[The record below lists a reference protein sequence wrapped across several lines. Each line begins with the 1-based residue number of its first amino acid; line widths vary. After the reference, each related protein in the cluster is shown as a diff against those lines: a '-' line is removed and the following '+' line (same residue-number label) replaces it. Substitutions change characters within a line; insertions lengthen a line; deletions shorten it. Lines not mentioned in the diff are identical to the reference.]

1 MRDVRGPGQGRNTSN
16 ARELATLARDS
27 GLHDAWVLKKGGTF
41 VPTWKR
47 GTSETRLDRFYVSEG
62 LIPVVADV
70 AVGSFPPESGR
81 ISDHYPVILS
91 MALPDRRLEGKRFWK
106 FDLAVLA
113 DDEAKDI
120 LRAGINRTLT
130 NARNPSLEWDALKS
144 QWQHWAKESGRNA
157 KMRLARDLNETL
169 RRIRIVSA
177 GAPLTPT
184 TREYLELLRAR
195 YDRLFLKT
203 TQKANLYAQDT
214 IFRDAP
220 ELTRF
225 LRSRRS
231 PDGPSSYVMSVSMP
245 DGSVSECVSDID
257 RRFSEYF
264 ADLFTEGDMA
274 ADSDALNNELEGL
287 CATVSKLPAA
297 ASESLLKTVSA
308 AEVFS
313 VLRSMKVG
321 SAAGPDGLP
330 TEFYKE
336 FWPEIGKGLV
346 GMINE
351 ILCNERVPESL
362 KEGKL
367 ILIPK
372 EGKDHRLPG
381 SWRPIT
387 VLNADYKIFAA
398 VLVSRLKHWWPDVI
412 CTQQAGSV
420 VGRNIFNALTLTRD
434 LLAYM
439 DHTRTPGLCV
449 SLDQEHAFDRV
460 RHEYLFAI
468 LGVYG
473 FQPKVIDLF
482 RIIYGN
488 MTSTLVINGVAKGK
502 IRLTRGVRQGCALS
516 PMLFVLCIDPFI
528 RSISADAKIR
538 GLPLPGTE
546 TVLHRAVFSFFWDGS
561 TERLQRD
568 ALRLPRCLGGYGL
581 PCIGTMAQLLALRT
595 VLGILDDVGAPA
607 RPLAMFFLG
616 PLRRTLVPRALGNLY
631 PSAVITPAYYRALVA
646 LSRELTAL
654 DPDLNPREVPP
665 ARLCEQ
671 LVSARTTLNSPPP
684 TFPWLE
690 LTSGRLPKEAADL
703 QWQRA
708 WRILPTLDRLQRWG
722 IVQYARCPNC
732 GSTETAA
739 HAVSTCVV
747 ARTFWRLV
755 HRSMPSLRVANYY
768 TRDRCPRGALGRSL
782 NLHLSADASVFH
794 KDLVV
799 ESSTEGIVNV
809 DTSRI
814 YKGYVI
820 GKPRSRVFGS
830 LHRGLFEGSIETGS
844 GDSLYVERASRF
856 FNDSRPYHSVLYSS
870 ADIEFPTLTGGGHG
884 RWCGLHGSTEQWMR
898 DTLRRFRRVS
908 PKAPHFYKSRVGRK
922 LHAYSG
928 ASDDNGD
935 GNERQDNATTM
946 YSEPIGGE
954 ERNTTAETEHEML
967 DDS

>member
-16 ARELATLARDS
+16 ARELATLARDF

-81 ISDHYPVILS
+81 ISDHYPVTLS

-130 NARNPSLEWDALKS
+130 NVRKPFPGV
-144 QWQHWAKESGRNA
+144 GR
-157 KMRLARDLNETL
+157 
-169 RRIRIVSA
+169 
-177 GAPLTPT
+177 P
-184 TREYLELLRAR
+184 
-195 YDRLFLKT
+195 
-203 TQKANLYAQDT
+203 QDT

-313 VLRSMKVG
+313 VLRSMK
-321 SAAGPDGLP
+321 
-330 TEFYKE
+330 
-336 FWPEIGKGLV
+336 
-346 GMINE
+346 
-351 ILCNERVPESL
+351 
-362 KEGKL
+362 
-367 ILIPK
+367 
-372 EGKDHRLPG
+372 
-381 SWRPIT
+381 
-387 VLNADYKIFAA
+387 
-398 VLVSRLKHWWPDVI
+398 
-412 CTQQAGSV
+412 
-420 VGRNIFNALTLTRD
+420 
-434 LLAYM
+434 
-439 DHTRTPGLCV
+439 
-449 SLDQEHAFDRV
+449 
-460 RHEYLFAI
+460 
-468 LGVYG
+468 
-473 FQPKVIDLF
+473 
-482 RIIYGN
+482 
-488 MTSTLVINGVAKGK
+488 
-502 IRLTRGVRQGCALS
+502 
-516 PMLFVLCIDPFI
+516 
-528 RSISADAKIR
+528 
-538 GLPLPGTE
+538 
-546 TVLHRAVFSFFWDGS
+546 VLHRAVFSFFWDGS

-755 HRSMPSLRVANYY
+755 HRSMPSCRVANYY
-768 TRDRCPRGALGRSL
+768 TRDRCPRGALGRYLSKAQGA
-782 NLHLSADASVFH
+782 HLSGARHVAVLHVNRKGAVGSDDAVSPPPVGRG
-794 KDLVV
+794 V
-799 ESSTEGIVNV
+799 SSGTA
-809 DTSRI
+809 T
-814 YKGYVI
+814 
-820 GKPRSRVFGS
+820 
-830 LHRGLFEGSIETGS
+830 
-844 GDSLYVERASRF
+844 
-856 FNDSRPYHSVLYSS
+856 
-870 ADIEFPTLTGGGHG
+870 PTLDSASPPTSPTPEGTLSPSAPAADSSSGMSTGNAFDEPL
-884 RWCGLHGSTEQWMR
+884 RSTSQFVVDRPFM
-898 DTLRRFRRVS
+898 LLMLKRRPDVVLLLGTV
-908 PKAPHFYKSRVGRK
+908 KK
-922 LHAYSG
+922 LV
-928 ASDDNGD
+928 
-935 GNERQDNATTM
+935 
-946 YSEPIGGE
+946 
-954 ERNTTAETEHEML
+954 
-967 DDS
+967 

>member
-16 ARELATLARDS
+16 ARELATLARDF
-27 GLHDAWVLKKGGTF
+27 GLHDAWILKKGGTF

-70 AVGSFPPESGR
+70 AVGSFPPELGR

-169 RRIRIVSA
+169 RRIRIVNA

-231 PDGPSSYVMSVSMP
+231 PDGPS
-245 DGSVSECVSDID
+245 
-257 RRFSEYF
+257 
-264 ADLFTEGDMA
+264 
-274 ADSDALNNELEGL
+274 
-287 CATVSKLPAA
+287 
-297 ASESLLKTVSA
+297 
-308 AEVFS
+308 
-313 VLRSMKVG
+313 
-321 SAAGPDGLP
+321 
-330 TEFYKE
+330 
-336 FWPEIGKGLV
+336 
-346 GMINE
+346 
-351 ILCNERVPESL
+351 
-362 KEGKL
+362 
-367 ILIPK
+367 
-372 EGKDHRLPG
+372 
-381 SWRPIT
+381 
-387 VLNADYKIFAA
+387 
-398 VLVSRLKHWWPDVI
+398 
-412 CTQQAGSV
+412 
-420 VGRNIFNALTLTRD
+420 
-434 LLAYM
+434 
-439 DHTRTPGLCV
+439 
-449 SLDQEHAFDRV
+449 
-460 RHEYLFAI
+460 
-468 LGVYG
+468 
-473 FQPKVIDLF
+473 
-482 RIIYGN
+482 
-488 MTSTLVINGVAKGK
+488 
-502 IRLTRGVRQGCALS
+502 
-516 PMLFVLCIDPFI
+516 MLQ
-528 RSISADAKIR
+528 
-538 GLPLPGTE
+538 
-546 TVLHRAVFSFFWDGS
+546 VLHRAVFSFFWDGS

-631 PSAVITPAYYRALVA
+631 PSAVIIPAYYRALVA

-747 ARTFWRLV
+747 ARTFWLLV

-768 TRDRCPRGALGRSL
+768 TRDRCPRGALGRL
-782 NLHLSADASVFH
+782 AIAAG
-794 KDLVV
+794 
-799 ESSTEGIVNV
+799 E
-809 DTSRI
+809 
-814 YKGYVI
+814 YVLW
-820 GKPRSRVFGS
+820 RNRC
-830 LHRGLFEGSIETGS
+830 
-844 GDSLYVERASRF
+844 RACVR
-856 FNDSRPYHSVLYSS
+856 RRRLW
-870 ADIEFPTLTGGGHG
+870 L
-884 RWCGLHGSTEQWMR
+884 QWP
-898 DTLRRFRRVS
+898 LLAQFRRTILSFLEAQLSIHGEVEFLRHWS
-908 PKAPHFYKSRVGRK
+908 CPFLSVV
-922 LHAYSG
+922 
-928 ASDDNGD
+928 NGKVRLSVVFPD
-935 GNERQDNATTM
+935 QEV
-946 YSEPIGGE
+946 
-954 ERNTTAETEHEML
+954 L
-967 DDS
+967 

>member
-16 ARELATLARDS
+16 ARELATLARDF

-144 QWQHWAKESGRNA
+144 QWPHWAKESGRNA

-169 RRIRIVSA
+169 RRIRIVNA

-220 ELTRF
+220 ELTRL

-231 PDGPSSYVMSVSMP
+231 PDGPS
-245 DGSVSECVSDID
+245 
-257 RRFSEYF
+257 
-264 ADLFTEGDMA
+264 
-274 ADSDALNNELEGL
+274 
-287 CATVSKLPAA
+287 
-297 ASESLLKTVSA
+297 
-308 AEVFS
+308 
-313 VLRSMKVG
+313 
-321 SAAGPDGLP
+321 
-330 TEFYKE
+330 
-336 FWPEIGKGLV
+336 
-346 GMINE
+346 
-351 ILCNERVPESL
+351 
-362 KEGKL
+362 
-367 ILIPK
+367 
-372 EGKDHRLPG
+372 
-381 SWRPIT
+381 
-387 VLNADYKIFAA
+387 
-398 VLVSRLKHWWPDVI
+398 
-412 CTQQAGSV
+412 
-420 VGRNIFNALTLTRD
+420 
-434 LLAYM
+434 
-439 DHTRTPGLCV
+439 
-449 SLDQEHAFDRV
+449 
-460 RHEYLFAI
+460 
-468 LGVYG
+468 
-473 FQPKVIDLF
+473 
-482 RIIYGN
+482 
-488 MTSTLVINGVAKGK
+488 
-502 IRLTRGVRQGCALS
+502 
-516 PMLFVLCIDPFI
+516 MLQ
-528 RSISADAKIR
+528 
-538 GLPLPGTE
+538 
-546 TVLHRAVFSFFWDGS
+546 VLHRAVFSFFWDGS

-708 WRILPTLDRLQRWG
+708 WPMGD
-722 IVQYARCPNC
+722 
-732 GSTETAA
+732 S
-739 HAVSTCVV
+739 AVSEVPQLRQYRNSGT
-747 ARTFWRLV
+747 RRLD
-755 HRSMPSLRVANYY
+755 L
-768 TRDRCPRGALGRSL
+768 CGR
-782 NLHLSADASVFH
+782 
-794 KDLVV
+794 KDL
-799 ESSTEGIVNV
+799 
-809 DTSRI
+809 
-814 YKGYVI
+814 
-820 GKPRSRVFGS
+820 
-830 LHRGLFEGSIETGS
+830 LATGS
-844 GDSLYVERASRF
+844 
-856 FNDSRPYHSVLYSS
+856 
-870 ADIEFPTLTGGGHG
+870 
-884 RWCGLHGSTEQWMR
+884 
-898 DTLRRFRRVS
+898 
-908 PKAPHFYKSRVGRK
+908 
-922 LHAYSG
+922 
-928 ASDDNGD
+928 
-935 GNERQDNATTM
+935 
-946 YSEPIGGE
+946 
-954 ERNTTAETEHEML
+954 
-967 DDS
+967 

>member
-16 ARELATLARDS
+16 ARELATLARDF

-169 RRIRIVSA
+169 RRIRIVNA

-245 DGSVSECVSDID
+245 DGCVSECVSDID

-546 TVLHRAVFSFFWDGS
+546 TVTVSAYADDVTVFVRDLDSLFQALRRLEDYGRLSGAKLNISKSSALALGDLHQTNLPCNLRIEKKIKIIGVTFEQKGVASDVWDDLVQEVVDSTQKAMRCNFSFAEKAYLIKCIFLARVFYVARVTLPPPPVLQVLHRAVFSFFWDGS

-747 ARTFWRLV
+747 ARTLWRLV

-768 TRDRCPRGALGRSL
+768 TRDRCPRGALGRCTIVIKTFNIIIRNCFNITESGQ
-782 NLHLSADASVFH
+782 STVQKDASDKQREASV
-794 KDLVV
+794 
-799 ESSTEGIVNV
+799 G
-809 DTSRI
+809 DT
-814 YKGYVI
+814 
-820 GKPRSRVFGS
+820 
-830 LHRGLFEGSIETGS
+830 
-844 GDSLYVERASRF
+844 
-856 FNDSRPYHSVLYSS
+856 
-870 ADIEFPTLTGGGHG
+870 AD
-884 RWCGLHGSTEQWMR
+884 
-898 DTLRRFRRVS
+898 RRRC
-908 PKAPHFYKSRVGRK
+908 PA
-922 LHAYSG
+922 
-928 ASDDNGD
+928 
-935 GNERQDNATTM
+935 
-946 YSEPIGGE
+946 
-954 ERNTTAETEHEML
+954 
-967 DDS
+967 

>member
-16 ARELATLARDS
+16 ARELATLARDF

-130 NARNPSLEWDALKS
+130 NARNPSLEWDAL
-144 QWQHWAKESGRNA
+144 N
-157 KMRLARDLNETL
+157 
-169 RRIRIVSA
+169 
-177 GAPLTPT
+177 
-184 TREYLELLRAR
+184 
-195 YDRLFLKT
+195 
-203 TQKANLYAQDT
+203 
-214 IFRDAP
+214 
-220 ELTRF
+220 
-225 LRSRRS
+225 
-231 PDGPSSYVMSVSMP
+231 
-245 DGSVSECVSDID
+245 
-257 RRFSEYF
+257 
-264 ADLFTEGDMA
+264 
-274 ADSDALNNELEGL
+274 
-287 CATVSKLPAA
+287 
-297 ASESLLKTVSA
+297 
-308 AEVFS
+308 
-313 VLRSMKVG
+313 
-321 SAAGPDGLP
+321 
-330 TEFYKE
+330 
-336 FWPEIGKGLV
+336 
-346 GMINE
+346 
-351 ILCNERVPESL
+351 
-362 KEGKL
+362 
-367 ILIPK
+367 
-372 EGKDHRLPG
+372 
-381 SWRPIT
+381 
-387 VLNADYKIFAA
+387 
-398 VLVSRLKHWWPDVI
+398 RLKHWWPDVI

-449 SLDQEHAFDRV
+449 SLDQEHAFDR
-460 RHEYLFAI
+460 
-468 LGVYG
+468 
-473 FQPKVIDLF
+473 
-482 RIIYGN
+482 
-488 MTSTLVINGVAKGK
+488 
-502 IRLTRGVRQGCALS
+502 
-516 PMLFVLCIDPFI
+516 
-528 RSISADAKIR
+528 
-538 GLPLPGTE
+538 
-546 TVLHRAVFSFFWDGS
+546 VLHRAVFSFFWDGS

-607 RPLAMFFLG
+607 RPLAMLFLG

-631 PSAVITPAYYRALVA
+631 PSAEITPAYYRALVA

-768 TRDRCPRGALGRSL
+768 TRDRCPRGALGRLAIAAGEYGMRPSETFVATVAVV
-782 NLHLSADASVFH
+782 SSV
-794 KDLVV
+794 
-799 ESSTEGIVNV
+799 
-809 DTSRI
+809 
-814 YKGYVI
+814 
-820 GKPRSRVFGS
+820 
-830 LHRGLFEGSIETGS
+830 
-844 GDSLYVERASRF
+844 
-856 FNDSRPYHSVLYSS
+856 
-870 ADIEFPTLTGGGHG
+870 
-884 RWCGLHGSTEQWMR
+884 
-898 DTLRRFRRVS
+898 
-908 PKAPHFYKSRVGRK
+908 
-922 LHAYSG
+922 
-928 ASDDNGD
+928 
-935 GNERQDNATTM
+935 
-946 YSEPIGGE
+946 
-954 ERNTTAETEHEML
+954 
-967 DDS
+967 